1 MHTRLDRIGAGTVQC
16 WRFILLICRF
26 QDMDFRFAGFISVSL
41 LAHLALLVAGA
52 ESLTPKI
59 GGAAAALNVTLLAN
73 QQAPAPV
80 SAAETITAST
90 PAPSEPEPAVAPM
103 PDTPEPVIAAAS
115 TDRQQPSPTIDHRPR
130 DPAPPAQHNTAA
142 STATAAI
149 APAPEASERISAALQ
164 SQLEEQFDYPWLARK
179 RGWQGRVTL
188 SLHIGKNGD
197 LSRWKIARTSGYQVL
212 DRSALDSA
220 RRIRRLPGAAGLLN
234 GSALDLQ
241 IPVHYRLLDS

>member
-1 MHTRLDRIGAGTVQC
+1 
-16 WRFILLICRF
+16 
-26 QDMDFRFAGFISVSL
+26 MDFRFAGFISVSL

-52 ESLTPKI
+52 ESPTPKI

-73 QQAPAPV
+73 QQAPATA
-80 SAAETITAST
+80 SAAEMTTAIAS
-90 PAPSEPEPAVAPM
+90 APSEPEPAVAPA
-103 PDTPEPVIAAAS
+103 PDTPAPVITAS
-115 TDRQQPSPTIDHRPR
+115 THRQQQSPVIDHRPR
-130 DPAPPAQHNTAA
+130 DTGSTRRSTAA
-142 STATAAI
+142 STATTAT
-149 APAPEASERISAALQ
+149 APAPQVSERISAALQ

-188 SLHIGKNGD
+188 SLHIEKNGD

-234 GSALDLQ
+234 GTALDLQ